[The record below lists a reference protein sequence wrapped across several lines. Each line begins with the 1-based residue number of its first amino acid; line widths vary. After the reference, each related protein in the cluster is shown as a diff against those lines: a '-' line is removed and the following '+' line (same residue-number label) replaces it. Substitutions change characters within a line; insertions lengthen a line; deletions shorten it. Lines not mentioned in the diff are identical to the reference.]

1 MFEFPYI
8 IELLSPKKSAG
19 TQLKQL
25 LDKFAERY
33 TLALDLGC
41 GVSVPD
47 NPMGQ
52 HRLSFVECLERCGLQ
67 ANPEKVVMNLNTFHR
82 KEELDFLLN
91 KAAELG
97 VRNLLVV
104 RGDGGQELPQLDP
117 KSIGGKHSVA
127 TSIDLI
133 SYIHSA
139 WPGQFITGAAFNP
152 YKSMGFEMN
161 HFEKK
166 VEAGAHFVITQP
178 LICHEPLINDL
189 RKFNIFVVVEAWM
202 STNIELFYKS
212 IGQEVEEYST
222 PFDPLKNLED
232 LHRAYPDDCVY
243 LALLDF
249 DKDLRNYLP
258 RLSW

>member
-8 IELLSPKKSAG
+8 IELLPPKRSAEADL
-19 TQLKQL
+19 QQP
-25 LDKFAERY
+25 LDRFAEHY
-33 TLALDLGC
+33 TMALELGC

-52 HRLSFVECLERCGLQ
+52 SRLSLIECLEKCGLQ

-82 KEELDFLLN
+82 KEELDILLD
-91 KAAELG
+91 KAAEFG

-104 RGDGGQELPQLDP
+104 RGDGGPELSKIDAQ
-117 KSIGGKHSVA
+117 SIGGKHSIA

-133 SYIHSA
+133 SYINST
-139 WPGQFITGAAFNP
+139 WPDQFITGAAFNP
-152 YKSMGFEMN
+152 YKSMAFEMA

-166 VEAGAHFVITQP
+166 VEAGARFVITQP
-178 LICHEPLINDL
+178 LICHEPLIDDL

-202 STNIELFYKS
+202 SPDIELFYKS
-212 IGQEVEEYST
+212 IGKEAEEYSP

-249 DKDLRNYLP
+249 KKDLRSYLP